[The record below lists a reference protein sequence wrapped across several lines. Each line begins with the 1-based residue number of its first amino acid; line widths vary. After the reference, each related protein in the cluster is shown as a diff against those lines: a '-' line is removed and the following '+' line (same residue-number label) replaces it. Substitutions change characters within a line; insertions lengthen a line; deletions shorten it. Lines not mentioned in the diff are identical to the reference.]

1 MKTPTLKS
9 VVQDIEYQEPSIS
22 ETDLTVFTYEAYKQD
37 FIPVTPDNFYI
48 ILEGMRR
55 ANSR

>member
-22 ETDLTVFTYEAYKQD
+22 ETDLTVLTYEAYQQD